1 MSTATP
7 MEGIQQA
14 RVLALMFAG
23 RGISALAVR
32 CWDRVVY
39 LSLRHWFLATTTCG
53 PSKTLE

>member
-39 LSLRHWFLATTTCG
+39 LSLRHWFLATTTG
-53 PSKTLE
+53 GLQKP